1 MKLSV
6 ERYVELMFSRAEPFR
21 PLYPLRAKPTPYKK
35 CAGFVTIGAT
45 RCQCAAFTQ
54 CTGIGEFLCLDHQNN
69 QDEEEDPEIPPEV
82 RRLMT
87 ICAVNRET
95 IARLKEENAT
105 LQRQNARLKQQQ

>member
-1 MKLSV
+1 
-6 ERYVELMFSRAEPFR
+6 
-21 PLYPLRAKPTPYKK
+21 
-35 CAGFVTIGAT
+35 VTIGAT

-95 IARLKEENAT
+95 MARLADENARVHRLQDEISRLQDENAT
-105 LQRQNARLKQQQ
+105 LQRQNASLKQQQ